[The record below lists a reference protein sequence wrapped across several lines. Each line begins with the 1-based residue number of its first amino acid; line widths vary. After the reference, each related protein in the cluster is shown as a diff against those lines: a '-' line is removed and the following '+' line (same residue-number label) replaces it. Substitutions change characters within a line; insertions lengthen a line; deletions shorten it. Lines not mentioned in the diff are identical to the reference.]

1 MAWTLGGVRT
11 AVLHGFCC
19 AVVTLVAWAGASGT
33 SVWAQSVGGSI
44 SGDRVDVIEREA
56 EELPTEEARV
66 LPPPFGVNL
75 FTGGFRAE
83 REDGFNPNYVIQP
96 ADRINLRVWGALT
109 FEDTVVVDA
118 QGNIFV
124 PEVGPIR
131 VAGVSNSQLTDHIRQ
146 AILQVFTRNVEVYT
160 NVAGTTPVA
169 VFVTGYVNTPGS
181 YAGVASDSLLY
192 FIDRAGGVDGDTGS
206 YRDIKVLRG
215 GREIARADLYSF
227 LLAGKIPRLQFKDGD
242 TIVVEQRGKTVSV
255 LGAARN
261 RFTFEFLPGG
271 MTGTALL
278 QLARPEPGASH
289 VVLRGSRPSGPISA
303 YLPLSE
309 VGALE
314 LRDGD
319 LVFFEADEHQD
330 TMLIRIEGSHIG
342 PSNFAVP
349 RDTTLLQLLDYV
361 EVDPRLADI
370 DAISLQRESIKERQA
385 KALEDTL
392 RRLEAV
398 TLSATS
404 QTSAEAQIRADE
416 AELIRDFVQR
426 AREVEPDGRLV
437 VAVDGR
443 IRDVRLQPEDI
454 VTIPARNEIVL
465 VGGEV
470 VVPQALV
477 YEKGKTVDFYIARAG
492 GYTIRA
498 DRNQFILVR
507 RSGEVLRNVRGDVRP
522 GDEIMVLP
530 EVPVKGLEIAST
542 IIESIFRI
550 AVTTGIFLGI

>member
-278 QLARPEPGASH
+278 ALARPEPGASH

-477 YEKGKTVDFYIARAG
+477 YEKGQTVDFYIARAG

-507 RSGEVLRNVRGDVRP
+507 RSGEVLRNVRDDVRP

>member
-1 MAWTLGGVRT
+1 MAWILGGFRT
-11 AVLHGFCC
+11 AILHGLCF
-19 AVVTLVAWAGASGT
+19 VLVTLAAWAGSSGG
-33 SVWAQSVGGSI
+33 SAWAQGVGGSI

-56 EELPTEEARV
+56 EEPLTDEARV
-66 LPPPFGVNL
+66 PPPPFGVNL

-83 REDGFNPNYVIQP
+83 REDGFNPDYIIQP
-96 ADRINLRVWGALT
+96 ADRINLQVWGALT

-124 PEVGPIR
+124 PEVGPIQ
-131 VAGVSNSQLTDHIRQ
+131 VAGVSNSQLTNHIRQ

-192 FIDRAGGVDGDTGS
+192 FLDRAEGVDGDTGS

-215 GREIARADLYSF
+215 GREIARSDLYSF
-227 LLAGKIPRLQFKDGD
+227 LLSGKIPRLQFKDGD
-242 TIVVEQRGKTVSV
+242 TIVVGQRGQTVSV

-278 QLARPEPGASH
+278 QLARPEAGASH
-289 VVLRGSRPSGPISA
+289 IVLRGSRPSGPISA

-309 VGALE
+309 VGSLQ
-314 LRDGD
+314 LKDGD
-319 LVFFEADEHQD
+319 LIFFEADEHQD

-370 DAISLQRESIKERQA
+370 DAISLQRESIKERQV

-404 QTSAEAQIRADE
+404 QTSVEAQIRADE

-437 VAVDGR
+437 VAIDGR

-454 VTIPARNEIVL
+454 ITIPPQNEIVL

-477 YEKGKTVDFYIARAG
+477 YEEGQPVDFYIERAG
-492 GYTIRA
+492 GFTIRA
-498 DRNQFILVR
+498 DRNQFILIR

-522 GDEIMVLP
+522 GDEIMILP
-530 EVPVKGLEIAST
+530 KVPVKGLEIAST
-542 IIESIFRI
+542 IIESIFRV